1 VAAPSALLDGRAQ
14 LVLPG
19 LQPHL
24 GGLDC
29 RLRLN
34 QKIGWLFA
42 FKNAAGVCP
51 HLAKALT
58 EINAH
63 SSKAPLPAPQ
73 GCSKTSWV
81 AQSEPRPNYRRL
93 SRYDVIGLIW
103 LLHGLAGRSSPL
115 PPTVR

>member
-1 VAAPSALLDGRAQ
+1 MAVHSSSFQDSNLTLAASIAAFASTRRSAGFSPLRM
-14 LVLPG
+14 
-19 LQPHL
+19 QPVY
-24 GGLDC
+24 
-29 RLRLN
+29 
-34 QKIGWLFA
+34 A
-42 FKNAAGVCP
+42 

-103 LLHGLAGRSSPL
+103 LLHGLAGRSSPS